1 MRSVPAPP
9 CAHKLELSMRH
20 PIPFA
25 LALMLALIL
34 AMSGAPVAASGGGA
48 GELHLVPMDEVS
60 VPIIDGDRT
69 DGKLE
74 FKLVLEA
81 RNEEAAQQLTAALP
95 VLRAATVGAGIE
107 FARLYA
113 SPMMPLDARRLASEM
128 TAALQAQDARVA
140 RVLLVEVIAART

>member
-1 MRSVPAPP
+1 
-9 CAHKLELSMRH
+9 MRH
-20 PIPFA
+20 PVHFA
-25 LALMLALIL
+25 LALML
-34 AMSGAPVAASGGGA
+34 GAPGAAASASGGGA

-60 VPIIDGDRT
+60 VPIVDGNRT

-81 RNEEAAQQLTAALP
+81 KSEAAAEHMTATLP
-95 VLRAATVGAGIE
+95 MLRSASVGAGIE

-128 TAALQAQDARVA
+128 TSALQAQDAGVA
-140 RVLLVEVIAART
+140 RVLLVEVMAVRT